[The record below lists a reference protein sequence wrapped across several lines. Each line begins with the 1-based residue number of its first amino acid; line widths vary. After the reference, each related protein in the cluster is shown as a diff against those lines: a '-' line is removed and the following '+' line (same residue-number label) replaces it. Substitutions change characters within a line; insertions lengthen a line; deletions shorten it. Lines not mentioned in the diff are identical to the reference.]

1 MNMPAYFR
9 GYLQNFTIAP
19 VGFVVPPGEE
29 VTVQYEFT
37 VSKREGREG
46 GKKWIA

>member
-1 MNMPAYFR
+1 MPGYFK

-19 VGFVVPPGEE
+19 VGFVVPPGED

-37 VSKREGREG
+37 VRLSEERREGKG
-46 GKKWIA
+46 A